1 MIEYYEI
8 DVDISFSFF
17 LENEFLEKKIVFEK
31 MERLIGV
38 YNEPAITFKLK
49 ISDKEIVNKIIENY
63 TSKKDENQFSETK
76 KSLKYFNKILTVF
89 ALSCLLLINIMFIKY
104 LLKENDILTW
114 MAAPGFFLLTFLC
127 FWAVYEGFF
136 KRK

>member
-1 MIEYYEI
+1 MEYYEI

-17 LENEFLEKKIVFEK
+17 LENEFLEKRIFFEK

-38 YNEPAITFKLK
+38 YNEPAITFKFK

-63 TSKKDENQFSETK
+63 NYKKDENQFSEAK
-76 KSLKYFNKILTVF
+76 KSIKYFNIILTVF
-89 ALSCLLLINIMFIKY
+89 AFSSLLLINIMFTMY

-114 MAAPGFFLLTFLC
+114 IAAPGFFLLTFLC
-127 FWAVYEGFF
+127 FWAVYEEFF
-136 KRK
+136 KKK